1 MKLLTSKKEIF
12 LKKMYTNI
20 PDLETEV
27 AEFNQK
33 ELDSEKRIKFL
44 EDKVRTLS
52 EQVHR
57 MASALEL
64 NSRQL
69 RRQNTDINNVTT
81 VLRSTK

>member
-1 MKLLTSKKEIF
+1 M
-12 LKKMYTNI
+12 KKMYTNKPI
-20 PDLETEV
+20 LDTESLLESTPSTT
-27 AEFNQK
+27 
-33 ELDSEKRIKFL
+33 DSEKRVKVL

-69 RRQNTDINNVTT
+69 RRQNTDIQNVTT
-81 VLRSTK
+81 VLRSK